1 MKEQTNISMEQNREA
16 RNRLT
21 HIYLTDKAAKSIQQ
35 KKDSHFN
42 KWCWNNWTF
51 TYKKGKSVL
60 DK

>member
-35 KKDSHFN
+35 KKYSHFN
-42 KWCWNNWTF
+42 KWCWKKWTF
-51 TYKKGKSVL
+51 TYKKGNSVL